1 MDMTQ
6 ARWTFLNDYSNDLFG
21 AQDEHL
27 AGLMDEAIEAGLPD
41 IAVSAD
47 VGRLLKI
54 LTMMTPA
61 PGSTQGRLA
70 LELGT
75 LGGYSGIWIAR
86 GLGEGG
92 KLITVEYEDL
102 HADFAQQQFEK
113 AGVANQVEIVRGA
126 ALDVLPGL
134 RERLGDASLAIAFLD
149 AVKLEYPMYW
159 EHVKPMIAPGG
170 LVIADNI
177 YGAGWNVEDE
187 ANEQRIAMD
196 EFCRLVA
203 NDSEFE
209 TTGVP
214 LRSGLLI
221 GRRKA

>member
-6 ARWTFLNDYSNDLFG
+6 ARWAFLNDYSNDLFG
-21 AQDEHL
+21 AQDDHL
-27 AGLMDEAIEAGLPD
+27 AGLMAEAIEAGLPD

-47 VGRLLKI
+47 VGRLLTI
-54 LTMMTPA
+54 LTSLTK
-61 PGSTQGRLA
+61 GTLA

-75 LGGYSGIWIAR
+75 LAGYSGIWIAR
-86 GLGEGG
+86 GLREGG
-92 KLITVEYEDL
+92 TLITVEYEDL
-102 HADFAQQQFEK
+102 HADFAQAQFDK
-113 AGVANQVEIVRGA
+113 AGVSDRVEIVRGA

-134 RERLGDASLAIAFLD
+134 RERLGDASLDVAFLD
-149 AVKLEYPMYW
+149 AVKVEYPLYW

-170 LVIADNI
+170 LFLADNI

-187 ANEQRIAMD
+187 ANEQRQAMD
-196 EFCRLVA
+196 QFCRAVA
-203 NDSEFE
+203 RDPDFE

-221 GRRKA
+221 GRRRE